1 MEQKTKF
8 IVTGMTC
15 SACSAHVEKAVAKLA
30 GVDGVAVNLL
40 ANSMN
45 VSYDDKALTP
55 QEITSAVQA
64 AGYGAEPYGAKAAE
78 SSAQTAGAP
87 KAVRDELKSMK
98 LRLVVSVIF
107 MLPLFYL
114 SMGHMAGWPLP
125 EVFLG
130 SENALVFAFTQ
141 FILCLPII
149 FANQKYFRVGF
160 KALWHRAPNM
170 DSLIAIGSAAAII
183 YGIYAIY
190 KIGWGLGHGDAHMVH
205 SFMMDLYFETSA
217 MILTLIT
224 VGKYLEARSKGK
236 TSEAITKLVNL
247 APKTAVVLRDGIE
260 TEVPV
265 GDVLVGDLVV
275 VKQGQS
281 IPVDGVIIEGSAAVD
296 EAAITGESMPVEK
309 HIGDRV
315 TGATITKTGYFTLR
329 ATKVGDDT
337 ALAQIIKLVEE
348 AGASK
353 APISKLADKVSGV
366 FVPVV
371 MGIALLS
378 VLIWLVLG
386 AGSEFAI
393 SIGIAVLVISCPC
406 ALGLAT
412 PTAIMVGTG
421 KGAENGILIKSA
433 EALET
438 AHSID
443 TVVLDKT
450 GTVTEGKPRV
460 TDIITA
466 QGVSKAELL
475 AAAAALEKPSEHP
488 LALAVIDAA
497 REAGQEPN
505 AAQDFTAIEGRG
517 LRGVIDGATY
527 FAGNKTF
534 MLEQNVVTGTLEGEA
549 DRLAEDGKTP
559 LYFANGTKLLG
570 LLAVADVIKAGSRAA
585 VRELTAMGINV
596 VMITGD
602 NKKTASAMQRQAGIA
617 QVIAEVLPQDKEREV
632 RRLQSEGK
640 KVAMVGDGIN
650 DAPALARAD
659 VGIAIGAG
667 TDVAI
672 ESADIVLMHSDLLDV
687 VSAIQLSK
695 AVIKNIKQNLFWA
708 LLYNSIG
715 IPLAAGVFYS
725 FLGWKLNPMFG
736 AAAMS
741 LSSVCVVTNALR
753 LKLFRPKFT
762 AEEQPCEVIKKEEN
776 KTLTK
781 ILTVDGMMC
790 EHCKMAVEKA
800 LVAVPGVS
808 GAAVKLDAKMA
819 VVTSKEEISDEK
831 LKAAVTEAGYT
842 VLSIGEN

>member
-1 MEQKTKF
+1 
-8 IVTGMTC
+8 
-15 SACSAHVEKAVAKLA
+15 
-30 GVDGVAVNLL
+30 
-40 ANSMN
+40 
-45 VSYDDKALTP
+45 
-55 QEITSAVQA
+55 
-64 AGYGAEPYGAKAAE
+64 
-78 SSAQTAGAP
+78 
-87 KAVRDELKSMK
+87 
-98 LRLVVSVIF
+98 
-107 MLPLFYL
+107 
-114 SMGHMAGWPLP
+114 
-125 EVFLG
+125 
-130 SENALVFAFTQ
+130 
-141 FILCLPII
+141 
-149 FANQKYFRVGF
+149 
-160 KALWHRAPNM
+160 
-170 DSLIAIGSAAAII
+170 
-183 YGIYAIY
+183 
-190 KIGWGLGHGDAHMVH
+190 
-205 SFMMDLYFETSA
+205 
-217 MILTLIT
+217 
-224 VGKYLEARSKGK
+224 
-236 TSEAITKLVNL
+236 L

-466 QGVSKAELL
+466 QGVSKAEVL

-534 MLEQNVVTGTLEGEA
+534 MLEQNVATGTLEGEA

-725 FLGWKLNPMFG
+725 ILGWKLNPMFG

-762 AEEQPCEVIKKEEN
+762 AEEQPREVIKKEEN

>member
-1 MEQKTKF
+1 
-8 IVTGMTC
+8 
-15 SACSAHVEKAVAKLA
+15 
-30 GVDGVAVNLL
+30 
-40 ANSMN
+40 
-45 VSYDDKALTP
+45 
-55 QEITSAVQA
+55 
-64 AGYGAEPYGAKAAE
+64 
-78 SSAQTAGAP
+78 
-87 KAVRDELKSMK
+87 
-98 LRLVVSVIF
+98 
-107 MLPLFYL
+107 
-114 SMGHMAGWPLP
+114 
-125 EVFLG
+125 
-130 SENALVFAFTQ
+130 
-141 FILCLPII
+141 
-149 FANQKYFRVGF
+149 
-160 KALWHRAPNM
+160 
-170 DSLIAIGSAAAII
+170 
-183 YGIYAIY
+183 
-190 KIGWGLGHGDAHMVH
+190 
-205 SFMMDLYFETSA
+205 
-217 MILTLIT
+217 
-224 VGKYLEARSKGK
+224 
-236 TSEAITKLVNL
+236 
-247 APKTAVVLRDGIE
+247 
-260 TEVPV
+260 
-265 GDVLVGDLVV
+265 
-275 VKQGQS
+275 
-281 IPVDGVIIEGSAAVD
+281 
-296 EAAITGESMPVEK
+296 
-309 HIGDRV
+309 
-315 TGATITKTGYFTLR
+315 
-329 ATKVGDDT
+329 
-337 ALAQIIKLVEE
+337 
-348 AGASK
+348 
-353 APISKLADKVSGV
+353 
-366 FVPVV
+366 
-371 MGIALLS
+371 LLS

-517 LRGVIDGATY
+517 LRGVIGGATY

-534 MLEQNVVTGTLEGEA
+534 MLEQDVVTGTLEGEA

-659 VGIAIGAG
+659 VGIAIGVG

-725 FLGWKLNPMFG
+725 ILGWKLNPMFG

-753 LKLFRPKFT
+753 LKLFRPKFI
-762 AEEQPCEVIKKEEN
+762 AEEQPREVIKKEEN